1 MLMMCP
7 SRVLRLSQQILNNDL
22 ATTTMQ
28 RVPSRGFKQVGVHGD
43 AVLTWW
49 GCCHHAGGLTRAGC
63 PLKLLLLTSKRFD
76 VLGPLAM

>member
-7 SRVLRLSQQILNNDL
+7 SRVLRLSQHILNNDL
-22 ATTTMQ
+22 ATTTTQ
-28 RVPSRGFKQVGVHGD
+28 RVPSQGFKQVGGHGD
-43 AVLTWW
+43 PVLTWW
-49 GCCHHAGGLTRAGC
+49 GCCHHAGALPGR